1 MHLIGV
7 DLGRQNDFAA
17 PVIFEDELVQK
28 PVTVMP
34 IDTPARY
41 IDVPSLLVRRYNLV
55 DMAQWR
61 GVSYPQIAKR
71 ISDIV
76 KSPLI
81 SRDYILAVDATGV
94 GQAVIDLLRDD
105 WGLFPIGITFT
116 SGKAVTQSVFGYNVP
131 KRDLVVNLQVLY
143 QTERIR
149 IAEEL
154 ELGLQYKEQLRH
166 FTSTVDRKTGHESY
180 DADLEAIHDD
190 LPMASAII
198 LWYAEQILAHELELP
213 ASAPGTQK
221 PFNPA
226 TFGLS

>member
-7 DLGRQNDFAA
+7 DLGRLNDFAA

-28 PVTVMP
+28 PVQAMP
-34 IDTPARY
+34 LDVPPRF

-61 GVSYPQIAKR
+61 GVSYPQIARR
-71 ISDIV
+71 IRDIV
-76 KSPLI
+76 VSPLI

-94 GQAVIDLLRDD
+94 GQAVVDLLRDD
-105 WGLFPIGITFT
+105 YGLFPVGITFT
-116 SGKAVTQSVFGYNVP
+116 SGKSVTQSVFGYNVP

-149 IAEEL
+149 IAADL
-154 ELGLQYKEQLRH
+154 ELGGLYKEQLRH
-166 FTSTVDRKTGHESY
+166 FTSVVDRKTGHEGFE
-180 DADLEAIHDD
+180 ADNEAIHDD
-190 LPMASAII
+190 LPMASAIV

-213 ASAPGTQK
+213 NASVEAK
-221 PFNPA
+221 KAFNPA
-226 TFGLS
+226 TYGLS